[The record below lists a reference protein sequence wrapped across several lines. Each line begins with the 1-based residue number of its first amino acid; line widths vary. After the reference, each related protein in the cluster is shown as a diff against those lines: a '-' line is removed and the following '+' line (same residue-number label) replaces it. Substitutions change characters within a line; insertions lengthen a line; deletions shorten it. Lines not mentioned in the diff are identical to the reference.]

1 MSALPEETDSR
12 PALEAAAGLARQLR
26 VDSIRSVA
34 RAGSGHPTSSLSAAD
49 LMAVL
54 FTRHLHYDWSRP
66 GRPDNDHLIF
76 SKGHASPLLYA
87 LYKAVGVIDD
97 RELVETYRRID
108 SPLQGHPTPVLPWVD
123 VATGSLGQGLPAAVG
138 IALAGK
144 RLDETDSRVWVLCGD
159 SEMAEG
165 SMWEALDKAAL
176 YGLDNLTAL
185 VDVNR
190 LGQSGPTELE
200 WDLDAY
206 KRRVESFG
214 CRAVT
219 IDGHDLRQIDDA
231 MALAERSNLPTVI
244 LARTVKGR
252 GVPEVEDTPG
262 WHGKPLETS
271 TGNAAIEALG
281 GVTDIRV
288 ATPPRPSRPAAAP
301 DRHGHAVTLPR
312 YEMGMKVATRAAFG
326 DALVAL
332 GARPEVVVIDG
343 EVGNSTYTDKFK
355 EAYPERFFQM
365 YISEQQMV
373 GTAVGLSV
381 RGYVPFAATFA
392 AFFTRAYDFIRMA
405 AVSQA
410 DIRLCGSHAGTE
422 IGQDGPS
429 QMGLE
434 DLAALRAVHGSTV
447 LYPSDATSAA
457 ALTAAMADLT
467 GVSYLRT
474 TRGAYPVLYGPDETF
489 PVGGSKVLIESRDDQ
504 VLLAGAG
511 VTLHACLEA
520 SQRLSDR
527 GLPARVIDLYSIKPL
542 DEAGV
547 IAAARAAGR
556 QVVVVEDHYPE
567 GGLGEAVLTALSHAY
582 ELFRVE
588 HLAVRTLPGS
598 GTPRELMEA
607 AGIAAG
613 DVEAAALRLLGDQGD
628 TRLSQ
633 P

>member
-1 MSALPEETDSR
+1 MSAPPNEAASR
-12 PALEAAAGLARQLR
+12 PELEAAAALARQLR

-34 RAGSGHPTSSLSAAD
+34 SAGSGHPTSSLSAAD

-54 FTRHLHYDWSRP
+54 SIRHLHYDWSRP

-87 LYKAVGVIDD
+87 LYKAAGVIDD
-97 RELVETYRRID
+97 RELMETYRRIG

-123 VATGSLGQGLPAAVG
+123 VATGSLGQGLPDGVG
-138 IALAGK
+138 VALAGK
-144 RLDETDSRVWVLCGD
+144 RLDHADYRVWVLCGD

-165 SMWEALDKAAL
+165 SVWEALDKAAL
-176 YGLDNLTAL
+176 YGLDNLTAI

-190 LGQSGPTELE
+190 LGQDGPTELQ

-206 KRRVESFG
+206 RRRVEAFG
-214 CRAVT
+214 CRAVV
-219 IDGHDLRQIDDA
+219 IDGHDLQQIDDA
-231 MALAERSNLPTVI
+231 MTLAERSQSPTVI
-244 LARTVKGR
+244 LAKTVKGK
-252 GVPEVEDTPG
+252 GVPEVEDQNG
-262 WHGKPLETS
+262 WHGKALQTEV
-271 TGNAAIEALG
+271 GEAAVRRLG
-281 GVTDIRV
+281 GVTDLKV
-288 ATPPRPSRPAAAP
+288 ATPPRPSRPAVSPARE
-301 DRHGHAVTLPR
+301 RHDVTLPR

-332 GARPEVVVIDG
+332 GARPEVAVIDG
-343 EVGNSTYTDKFK
+343 EVGNSTYTDRFK

-373 GTAVGLSV
+373 GAAVGLSV

-434 DLAALRAVHGSTV
+434 DLAAMRAVNGSTV

-457 ALTAAMADLT
+457 ALTAAMADLG

-474 TRGAYPVLYGPDETF
+474 TRGAYPVLYDADESF
-489 PVGGSKVLIESRDDQ
+489 PVGGSKVLRGSADDQ

-511 VTLHACLEA
+511 VTLHTCLEA
-520 SQRLSDR
+520 AQRLADR
-527 GLPARVIDLYSIKPL
+527 GLRARVIDLYSVKPL
-542 DEAGV
+542 DEDGLV
-547 IAAARAAGR
+547 AAARAAGR
-556 QVVVVEDHYPE
+556 RVVVVEDHYPE
-567 GGLGEAVLTALSHAY
+567 GGLGEAVLTALSHAH

-588 HLAVRTLPGS
+588 HLAVRALPGS
-598 GTPRELMEA
+598 GKPQELMEA

-613 DVEAAALRLLGDQGD
+613 DVEAAALRLLGDQGEI
-628 TRLSQ
+628 RLSQ